1 MYNYKT
7 IASPLGKL
15 TLVASKEALIAL
27 YVNDEQMPKMANA
40 TEDKKHP
47 ILLATEEQL
56 KEYFKGLRRDF
67 DLPLNPEGTEFQNK
81 AWNALCKIP
90 YGKLWSY
97 GEQAKYLKAP
107 NAQRAVG
114 GANGKNPIPIIIPC
128 HRVIGS
134 SGKLTGFAGGME
146 MKIFLL
152 RLEGHEVDP
161 HGLKISNGQMG
172 LF

>member
-1 MYNYKT
+1 MYNFKT
-7 IASPLGKL
+7 ISSPLGLL
-15 TLVASKEALIAL
+15 TLVASDDALIAL
-27 YVNDEQMPKMANA
+27 YVKDEKMPKMVGAVKD
-40 TEDKKHP
+40 EKHP
-47 ILLATEEQL
+47 ILLLAQKQL
-56 KEYFKGLRRDF
+56 EEYFKGKRRDF
-67 DLPLNPEGTEFQNK
+67 DIPVAPEGTEFQARVWK
-81 AWNALCKIP
+81 ALTKIP
-90 YGKLWSY
+90 YGKIWSY

-134 SGKLTGFAGGME
+134 TGKLTGFAGGMA
-146 MKIFLL
+146 MKVFLL
-152 RLEGHEVDP
+152 KLEGHEVDP